1 MNESRTPQLETGVLL
16 RSLTLFPF
24 PFLADLHGLGLR
36 RLRST
41 LCLRLRLRLRRLHAP
56 PIHSWQTREREMRRS
71 PNTAASRT

>member
-41 LCLRLRLRLRRLHAP
+41 LCLRLRRLHAP